1 MTRKQ
6 IFRKLVPLLGAL
18 ALASLGPFA
27 LTAPAQA
34 AGQLQPQQPQAQS
47 SALVGNWSA
56 NERFGMPG
64 GLLIT
69 DSFTAAGVVQQTVTS
84 VVRGLTISYML
95 TGVYQFNTANGTLSY
110 EWKDFMPKQTCV
122 GGACTPAQPPAQL
135 GVMNT
140 STIKFLSA
148 SQFVATTDG
157 SSITFVRTNAAGAPI
172 P

>member
-1 MTRKQ
+1 MTRNLLP
-6 IFRKLVPLLGAL
+6 RNLLPLLGAL
-18 ALASLGPFA
+18 TLASFGPC
-27 LTAPAQA
+27 LPMVSAQVT
-34 AGQLQPQQPQAQS
+34 GQIQPRQPQAQS

-56 NERFGMPG
+56 NERFGQPG

-69 DSFTAAGVVQQTVTS
+69 SSFTAAGVFQQTVTS

-110 EWKDFMPKQTCV
+110 EWKDFSPKQTCV
-122 GGACTPAQPPAQL
+122 GGACTPAQPPAQM

-140 STIKFLSA
+140 CTIKFLSA
-148 SQFVATTDG
+148 NQLVATAGGAST
-157 SSITFVRTNAAGAPI
+157 TFVRTNNAGYPT